1 MTTATSAALSTAE
14 PAPRVAA
21 SEEEVLVIVIGML
34 KGGTA
39 KTHSA
44 MFIAL
49 RYALQGKRVIVLD
62 GDPTSQSAWDWV
74 KLAVQERDFEVP
86 YEVERYPFQEDVAS
100 HIRDLRGEFDV
111 VIVDAGGGNP
121 SYLEEVV
128 AEADI
133 FIAPFAPTE
142 GEARRLTPT
151 FKLVE
156 RAAGRNARGLVSYA
170 VMVKA
175 DHRTGQPKRWRQ
187 QVVADGH
194 PLADTDIDMLVLYSD
209 AYGTVPP
216 HAGEY
221 EDLMAEIETDLEA
234 AA

>member
-1 MTTATSAALSTAE
+1 M
-14 PAPRVAA
+14 PPDQPRV
-21 SEEEVLVIVIGML
+21 IVVGML

-49 RYALQGKRVIVLD
+49 RYAQQDKRVIVLD
-62 GDPTSQSAWDWV
+62 GDPTSQSAWDWAKV
-74 KLAVQERDFEVP
+74 AINERHQELPF
-86 YEVERYPFQEDVAS
+86 EVERYPFQQDVAE
-100 HIRDLRGEFDV
+100 HIRELSADFDV

-133 FIAPFAPTE
+133 FVAPFAPTE

-151 FKLVE
+151 FQLVE
-156 RAAGRNARGLVSYA
+156 RAAERNPKGLVAYA

-175 DHRTGQPKRWRQ
+175 DHRTSQPRRWRNR
-187 QVVADGH
+187 VVEDGH
-194 PLADTDIDMLVLYSD
+194 PLADTDIDALVLYTD
-209 AYGTVPP
+209 AYGTVPDHP
-216 HAGEY
+216 GEY
-221 EDLMAEIETDLEA
+221 EDLMVEIEKDMEA